1 MDKTICIHPTIKDSA
16 FVQGFL
22 TASNWVQL
30 PWDYQGI
37 SCVDI
42 IPITTGYEVYV
53 CDRAKSI
60 KESVYSYAMQTRDKK
75 ITYCYAMNGQLMFS
89 KYLVSD
95 SEESVPDEKL
105 IQTRWNRLRLNKRD
119 PYEIGLQFGIFT
131 ADAVNEESW
140 LEMKERNKTQ
150 QVKKDKNSPE
160 GSDNV
165 GINEG

>member
-1 MDKTICIHPTIKDSA
+1 MDKTICIHPKVKDSA

-22 TASNWVQL
+22 TASNWFQL
-30 PWDYQGI
+30 PWNHQGI
-37 SCVDI
+37 SCVE
-42 IPITTGYEVYV
+42 ITPTKTGYEVYV
-53 CDRAKSI
+53 YNQAKNT
-60 KESVYSYAMQTRDKK
+60 KGSVYSYAVQTRDKT
-75 ITYCYAMNGQLMFS
+75 TYCYTMNSQLEFS

-105 IQTRWNRLRLNKRD
+105 IQTRWNRLRLNRRN

-131 ADAVNEESW
+131 ADAVDEESW

-150 QVKKDKNSPE
+150 QVKKDKNSLE

-165 GINEG
+165 GINER